1 MAVID
6 QDSFNAFY
14 PVSATIQA
22 CPLGPWQIGM
32 AAKLADHLAAAKA
45 GDRDRE
51 SRLVNRLG
59 QIHRHLSTGQLTGVL
74 ADQFKEAC
82 QWLQSVGRKI
92 DFRNENPA
100 CWISQ
105 RGGAPRW

>member
-1 MAVID
+1 MHRKA
-6 QDSFNAFY
+6 FNKMKLHA
-14 PVSATIQA
+14 
-22 CPLGPWQIGM
+22 M
-32 AAKLADHLAAAKA
+32 AAQMADHLAAAKA
-45 GDRDRE
+45 GNRDRE
-51 SRLVNRLG
+51 SRLINRLG
-59 QIHRHLSTGQLTGVL
+59 QIRRHLTSDQLSGVL

-82 QWLQSVGRKI
+82 QLLQSVGRKI